1 MPITPP
7 PLPDESGSAQP
18 GRWRSN
24 LGFLVLI
31 VLGVVVMLGTIWEPR
46 TVQPPESFDPQS
58 RGDASIQA
66 TAGKVDQAIAQTW
79 ATAEVEPVS
88 RADDLAIVRRLS
100 LGLIGTI
107 PSFEEIRAIEAV
119 PESRRIDW
127 WLAHL
132 FEDPRYGDYVAERFA
147 RAYVGTDAGPLLV
160 YRRRRM
166 VNWLAEEFRANRP
179 YDELVRSLI
188 AAEGVWTS
196 NPAANFLTRTI
207 ENGNKDKGPDEV
219 ELAARMTRAFLGVR
233 IDCMQCHDDKLG
245 DRWKQADFH
254 QLAAFFAQAENGLTG
269 IRDNQKVSYSY
280 RYRGSREEAP
290 VSAVVPFQPEIFP
303 EEGALRERLAIWT
316 THPENKA
323 FARTTVNRV
332 WAILFGKALVE
343 PVDDIPL
350 DGELPDALDL
360 LADDLIANQFD
371 LQRLI
376 RVIAST
382 EAYQLDSRSE
392 DPKLEDVWAS
402 YPLTRLRPEQVAQS
416 VIQASSLT
424 TINRE
429 AHIIQR
435 MKRFGETNDFVK
447 RYGDLGEE
455 EFLDQGGT
463 IPQRLLLMNGKLLDE
478 RTEDNIVMNAATR
491 IGALAGSDQKAVE
504 TAYLSI
510 FTRRPTSEELTHFV
524 GTLRDKKSKARNNA
538 MQDLFWALMNATEFS
553 WNH

>member
-1 MPITPP
+1 
-7 PLPDESGSAQP
+7 
-18 GRWRSN
+18 
-24 LGFLVLI
+24 
-31 VLGVVVMLGTIWEPR
+31 MLGTIWEPR
-46 TVQPPESFDPQS
+46 EVSAPAGFDP
-58 RGDASIQA
+58 G
-66 TAGKVDQAIAQTW
+66 AGADSSALETVAKVDQAIANVWTE
-79 ATAEVEPVS
+79 AGVEPAAQ
-88 RADDLAIVRRLS
+88 ADDLAIVRRLS

-119 PESRRIDW
+119 PEGQRMDW

-132 FEDPRYGDYVAERFA
+132 FEDPRFGDYIAERFA
-147 RAYVGTDAGPLLV
+147 RAYVGTEAGPFLI

-196 NPAANFLTRTI
+196 NPAANFVTRTI
-207 ENGNKDKGPDEV
+207 ENDNKDEGPDEV

-245 DRWKQADFH
+245 DRWKQSDFH
-254 QLAAFFAQAENGLTG
+254 QLAAFFAQAENDLTG
-269 IRDNQKVSYSY
+269 VRDNPGIAYEY
-280 RYRGSREEAP
+280 RYRGSAEETP
-290 VSAVVPFQPEIFP
+290 VAAMVPFQAELLPET
-303 EEGALRERLAIWT
+303 GDLRERLANWT

-323 FARTTVNRV
+323 FARTTVNRI
-332 WAILFGKALVE
+332 WAILFGKALVD

-350 DGELPDALDL
+350 DESVPEALDI

-376 RVIAST
+376 RIVAAT
-382 EAYQLDSRSE
+382 HAYQLDSRTDDE
-392 DPKLEDVWAS
+392 ELENLWAS

-424 TINRE
+424 TINRD

-435 MKRFGETNDFVK
+435 VKRFGETNDFVK

-478 RTEDNIVMNAATR
+478 RTTDNIVMNAATR
-491 IGALAGSDQKAVE
+491 VGALSGSDSKAVE
-504 TAYLSI
+504 TAYLSV
-510 FTRRPTSEELTHFV
+510 FSRRPTQNELTHFV
-524 GTLRDKKSKARNNA
+524 STLRGTKSKARNRA
-538 MQDLFWALMNATEFS
+538 MQDLYWALMNATEFS